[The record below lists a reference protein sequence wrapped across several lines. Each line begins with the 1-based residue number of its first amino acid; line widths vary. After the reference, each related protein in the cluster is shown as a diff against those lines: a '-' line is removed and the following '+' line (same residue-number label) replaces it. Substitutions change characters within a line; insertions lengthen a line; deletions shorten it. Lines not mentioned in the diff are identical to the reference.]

1 MNRVEQVFLNSLEA
15 ALRGASLEPQ
25 PELTEAEWAQMMTM
39 AQSHHV
45 LPMVFEAVFR
55 LPGIENAPFFPSVKQ
70 QVRRQVMLQ
79 VLKTNE
85 FLTLNRDLRAA
96 GVRPLVV
103 KGIICRNLYPNPDLR
118 QSGDEDLLI
127 PPEQFPACHA
137 ALAACGME
145 PADPGVDFEQAYEIP
160 YGKPGSPLYLEL
172 HRYLFPPDSEAYG
185 NLNRFFENAQVCE
198 EVIQG
203 EPILTLAPT
212 EHLFYLICHAFKHF
226 LHSGFGIR
234 QVCDIIMFARH
245 DGNRID
251 WERILENCRQIRAER
266 FTAALLRIGQL
277 YLGFNPEAA
286 CLPACWLDIQVD
298 EKPMLEDLLNSGV
311 FGDAELSR
319 KHSSTITLTAVA
331 DQNRGRG
338 KRSGILKSL
347 FPSAGALEKRYPYL
361 KKYPFLLPVAWG
373 ARIVHYG
380 SEIRS
385 SRNNTAAGAV
395 KIGTRRVELLKQ
407 YGILDR

>member
-1 MNRVEQVFLNSLEA
+1 
-15 ALRGASLEPQ
+15 
-25 PELTEAEWAQMMTM
+25 MTGC
-39 AQSHHV
+39 
-45 LPMVFEAVFR
+45 LIF
-55 LPGIENAPFFPSVKQ
+55 IFPAGSREK
-70 QVRRQVMLQ
+70 
-79 VLKTNE
+79 
-85 FLTLNRDLRAA
+85 AA
-96 GVRPLVV
+96 GNFWKKPPGFRVFM
-103 KGIICRNLYPNPDLR
+103 CR
-118 QSGDEDLLI
+118 
-127 PPEQFPACHA
+127 
-137 ALAACGME
+137 
-145 PADPGVDFEQAYEIP
+145 
-160 YGKPGSPLYLEL
+160 
-172 HRYLFPPDSEAYG
+172 DSEAYG
-185 NLNRFFENAQVCE
+185 DLNRFFENAQVCE

>member
-25 PELTEAEWAQMMTM
+25 PELTEAEWAQLMTM

-55 LPGIENAPFFPSVKQ
+55 LPGIENAPFFQAVKQ

-185 NLNRFFENAQVCE
+185 NLNRFFENTQVCE

-226 LHSGFGIR
+226 LLSGYGE
-234 QVCDIIMFARH
+234 ML
-245 DGNRID
+245 NR
-251 WERILENCRQIRAER
+251 LV
-266 FTAALLRIGQL
+266 
-277 YLGFNPEAA
+277 P
-286 CLPACWLDIQVD
+286 
-298 EKPMLEDLLNSGV
+298 
-311 FGDAELSR
+311 
-319 KHSSTITLTAVA
+319 
-331 DQNRGRG
+331 
-338 KRSGILKSL
+338 KR
-347 FPSAGALEKRYPYL
+347 
-361 KKYPFLLPVAWG
+361 
-373 ARIVHYG
+373 
-380 SEIRS
+380 
-385 SRNNTAAGAV
+385 
-395 KIGTRRVELLKQ
+395 
-407 YGILDR
+407 

>member
-25 PELTEAEWAQMMTM
+25 PELTEAEWAQLMTM

-55 LPGIENAPFFPSVKQ
+55 LPGIENAPFFQAVKQ

-127 PPEQFPACHA
+127 PPEQFSACHT

-347 FPSAGALEKRYPYL
+347 FPSAGA
-361 KKYPFLLPVAWG
+361 
-373 ARIVHYG
+373 
-380 SEIRS
+380 
-385 SRNNTAAGAV
+385 V